1 VAATPFDKFHLSSDR
16 WDNLDRKPLQVH
28 DFSAE
33 YGSIGRMTTAGQSD
47 AKGLSTEGVSAW
59 DAAAARQIIETYRG
73 LDGALMPILHAL
85 QERFG
90 YVDDA
95 AVPDLSDILN
105 LSRAE
110 VHGVITFYHDFRRTP
125 PARHALHICRAEAC
139 QSVGARELE
148 AHAKKKLGVDYHH
161 QTPDG
166 RWSLGAI
173 YCLGNCACGPS
184 ALIDGETV
192 GRLTPEKLDALMRE
206 AEAGRREAAE

>member
-1 VAATPFDKFHLSSDR
+1 
-16 WDNLDRKPLQVH
+16 
-28 DFSAE
+28 
-33 YGSIGRMTTAGQSD
+33 MTTAGQSD

>member
-1 VAATPFDKFHLSSDR
+1 
-16 WDNLDRKPLQVH
+16 
-28 DFSAE
+28 
-33 YGSIGRMTTAGQSD
+33 MTTGGQEARSGGSGTGDKAGP
-47 AKGLSTEGVSAW
+47 W
-59 DAAAARQIIETYRG
+59 DAVEARRIMETYRG

-95 AVPDLSDILN
+95 AVPDLAETLN

-110 VHGVITFYHDFRRTP
+110 VHGVITFYHDFRRTAP
-125 PARHALHICRAEAC
+125 TRHALHICRAEAC
-139 QSVGARELE
+139 QSVGGRALE
-148 AHAKKKLGVDYHH
+148 AHAKAKLGVDFHH
-161 QTPDG
+161 DTPDG

-206 AEAGRREAAE
+206 AEAGRLEAAE